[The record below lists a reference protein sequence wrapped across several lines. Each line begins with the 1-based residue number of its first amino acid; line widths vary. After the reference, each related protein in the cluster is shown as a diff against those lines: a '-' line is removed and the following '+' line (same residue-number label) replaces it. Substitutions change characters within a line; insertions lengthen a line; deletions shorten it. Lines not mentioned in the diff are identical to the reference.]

1 MRSPLTKR
9 VEPRSIP
16 WMPRVLVVE
25 DDPPLSK
32 MVSGYLGSHGYDTH
46 AVSTGREAIEWI
58 AANSA
63 DVILL
68 DLGLPDIDGLEVC
81 QRIRTSFDGCILIL
95 TARGDSMDEVAGLD
109 AGADDYV
116 AKPVRPEALLA
127 RLRAHMRR
135 DRRLE
140 AEPALKLGNLRID
153 PSARTTTLGDHELS
167 LTTAEF
173 DLLWFLARRAG
184 QVVPRETLYQELLGR
199 PYDGLDRT
207 IDLRVSKL
215 RRRLGDDAANP
226 TRLKSIRGTGY
237 LLVR

>member
-1 MRSPLTKR
+1 MRSLTKAS
-9 VEPRSIP
+9 EPRSIP
-16 WMPRVLVVE
+16 GMPRVLVVE

-46 AVSTGREAIEWI
+46 TVGTGREAIEWI
-58 AANSA
+58 DVNSA
-63 DVILL
+63 EVILL
-68 DLGLPDIDGLEVC
+68 DLGLPDMDGLEVC
-81 QRIRTSFDGCILIL
+81 QRIRASFDGCILIL
-95 TARGDSMDEVAGLD
+95 TARGDSVDEIAGLD

-116 AKPVRPEALLA
+116 AKPVRPEALIA
-127 RLRAHMRR
+127 RLRAHLRR

-140 AEPALKLGNLRID
+140 AEPSIRLGALRID
-153 PSARTTTLGDHELS
+153 PSARATTIHDVEIS

-184 QVVPRETLYQELLGR
+184 QVVPRDTLYQELLGR

>member
-1 MRSPLTKR
+1 
-9 VEPRSIP
+9 
-16 WMPRVLVVE
+16 MPRVLVVE

-46 AVSTGREAIEWI
+46 SVGTGREAIEWV
-58 AANSA
+58 ASNTA

-81 QRIRTSFDGCILIL
+81 QRIRASFDGCILIL

-127 RLRAHMRR
+127 RVRAHLRR

-140 AEPALKLGNLRID
+140 TEPTIKLGTLRID
-153 PSARTTTLGDHELS
+153 PSARTTAIDDVEITLS
-167 LTTAEF
+167 TAEF

-184 QVVPRETLYQELLGR
+184 QVVPRVLLYQELLGR

-215 RRRLGDDAANP
+215 RRRLGDDATHP

>member
-1 MRSPLTKR
+1 MLSSPTR
-9 VEPRSIP
+9 RSIP
-16 WMPRVLVVE
+16 SMPRVLVVE
-25 DDPPLSK
+25 DDAPLSK
-32 MVSGYLGSHGYDTH
+32 MVASYLGSHGYETH
-46 AVSTGREAIEWI
+46 VVRTGREAITWI
-58 AANSA
+58 AANTA

-81 QRIRTSFDGCILIL
+81 QRIRTSYDGCILIL

-109 AGADDYV
+109 VGADDYV

-127 RLRAHMRR
+127 RLRAHLRR
-135 DRRLE
+135 DRRFE
-140 AEPALKLGNLRID
+140 AEPSITLGSLRID
-153 PSARTTTLGDHELS
+153 PAARATTIDGNDVTLS
-167 LTTAEF
+167 TAEF

-184 QVVPRETLYQELLGR
+184 QVVPRETLYEELLGR
-199 PYDGLDRT
+199 AYDGLDRT

-226 TRLKSIRGTGY
+226 SRLKSIRGTGY